1 MVGVVVVVEGV
12 RLLEALLLCLLADA
26 VVAGRS
32 FSIHTHNPHL

>member
-1 MVGVVVVVEGV
+1 MVGVVVAEGVV
-12 RLLEALLLCLLADA
+12 RLLEVLLLCLLADA